1 MERGPV
7 MLSWQHIANAH
18 ENTARGHNVVVHEFV
33 HKLDMRSGNANG
45 CPPCLQASWAHARAA
60 GRMKPGGM
68 RGSRLPGLSRAR
80 DPGRAFWR

>member
-45 CPPCLQASWAHARAA
+45 CPPCLQASWARTGRGAGSLVERVGPAYQDFRERVILARAV
-60 GRMKPGGM
+60 
-68 RGSRLPGLSRAR
+68 
-80 DPGRAFWR
+80 WR